1 MAERSELWW
10 ARKQEEAHLG
20 LDVHALGGAID
31 QLRKTRRTMAMLAG
45 MATRA
50 KDPRRATAFAGIVED
65 IETLTTRATSLQR
78 RLKAKRRDEKE
89 AGS

>member
-1 MAERSELWW
+1 MADRSELWW

-31 QLRKTRRTMAMLAG
+31 ELRKTRRTVAMLVG

-50 KDPRRATAFAGIVED
+50 KDHRRATAFAGIVED
-65 IETLTTRATSLQR
+65 IETLAVRATSLQR
-78 RLKAKRRDEKE
+78 RLKAKRRAEK
-89 AGS
+89 AA